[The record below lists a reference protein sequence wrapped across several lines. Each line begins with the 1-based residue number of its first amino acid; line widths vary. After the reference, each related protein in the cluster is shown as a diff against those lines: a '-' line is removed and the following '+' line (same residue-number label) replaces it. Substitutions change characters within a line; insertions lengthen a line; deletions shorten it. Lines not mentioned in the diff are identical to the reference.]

1 MKKLSLKSIMIACA
15 SVLGCIGTFLSWGNV
30 KVLSYTASV
39 MGTAGDGWLT
49 FIAFLAIAAIAAAF
63 ILKEAMPTAAKSVIT
78 ALGVGIIVFA
88 IIKVVDINS
97 IGFGASA
104 GLGLYWIII
113 FGLVAAALPW
123 IPFNKMLGKK

>member
-1 MKKLSLKSIMIACA
+1 MKKFSLKSIIIAAA
-15 SVLGCIGTFLSWGNV
+15 SVLGCVGTFLSWGNV
-30 KVLSYTASV
+30 KVLGYTASV
-39 MGTAGDGWLT
+39 KGTAGDGWIT

-63 ILKEAMPTAAKSVIT
+63 ILKEAMPTAAKSAVT
-78 ALGVGIIVFA
+78 ALGVGIMVFA
-88 IIKVVDINS
+88 LIKVFDING
-97 IGFGASA
+97 IGYGASA